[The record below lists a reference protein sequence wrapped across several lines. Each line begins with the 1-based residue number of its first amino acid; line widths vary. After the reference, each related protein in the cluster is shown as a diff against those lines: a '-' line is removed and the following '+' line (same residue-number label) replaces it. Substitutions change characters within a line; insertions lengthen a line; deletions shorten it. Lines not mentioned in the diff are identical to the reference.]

1 MSYNEKKMIFR
12 SRRAEL
18 IRQSATFILAVAL
31 LIFMVTKIN
40 NFYSKQNISL
50 IRQSVQRAAV
60 ECYSVEGIY
69 PPDIDY
75 LVDNYSLTY
84 NSDRYY
90 IFYET
95 FASNVMPTVEVYER
109 K

>member
-1 MSYNEKKMIFR
+1 MNDSEKR
-12 SRRAEL
+12 SIVKSRHWEL
-18 IRQSATFILAVAL
+18 IRQTVLFALVIAFLLAA
-31 LIFMVTKIN
+31 VTYFGG
-40 NFYSKQNISL
+40 FYNRQNLTIIKQN
-50 IRQSVQRAAV
+50 VQRAAV

-69 PPDIDY
+69 PPDIEY
-75 LVDNYSLTY
+75 LEEHYSFTY
-84 NSDRYY
+84 NSDKYY